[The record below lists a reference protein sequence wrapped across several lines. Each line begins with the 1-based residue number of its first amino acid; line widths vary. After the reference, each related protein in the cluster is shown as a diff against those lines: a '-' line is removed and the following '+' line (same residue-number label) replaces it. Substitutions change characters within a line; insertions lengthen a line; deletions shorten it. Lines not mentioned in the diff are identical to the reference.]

1 MLKNQKKPQK
11 KQKTTFYLSKIKLDF
26 PPRKNTTTTTKIL
39 VVIFLNLASDVC
51 PPYNKNLKRRKQKL
65 NIFKINNKN

>member
-26 PPRKNTTTTTKIL
+26 PPAPEKTQQQQ
-39 VVIFLNLASDVC
+39 
-51 PPYNKNLKRRKQKL
+51 LKYL
-65 NIFKINNKN
+65 